1 MKKDLLKEKESS
13 QDLSKV
19 NPLLKAYN
27 QQKFSDLDQFKNY
40 KFDDLD
46 PLDSKL
52 KNLMQKFYVFE
63 NDIDESQFE
72 F

>member
-27 QQKFSDLDQFKNY
+27 QQKFSDLDQFKNH

>member
-52 KNLMQKFYVFE
+52 KNLM
-63 NDIDESQFE
+63 
-72 F
+72 

>member
-1 MKKDLLKEKESS
+1 MKKDLAKESN

-27 QQKFSDLDQFKNY
+27 QQKFSDLEQFKSY

-46 PLDSKL
+46 PLDTKL

-63 NDIDESQFE
+63 NDIDET
-72 F
+72 